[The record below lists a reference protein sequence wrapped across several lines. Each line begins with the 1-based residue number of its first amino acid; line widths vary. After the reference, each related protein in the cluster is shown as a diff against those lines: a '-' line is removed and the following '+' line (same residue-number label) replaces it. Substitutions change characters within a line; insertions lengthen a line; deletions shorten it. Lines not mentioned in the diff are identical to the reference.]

1 MKEFLVI
8 MHPSDNLPLDLP
20 YVVQS
25 KSTEEINKYISQ
37 NSNIPHSI
45 IDLDEH
51 EIKTYKLIRN
61 ELYSVQDEPE
71 KDTKAIDGVYRV
83 QKVTYSIHK
92 KNGEKILKASY
103 NFRSEKGWVW
113 SSEYLSFDKT
123 GYPRT
128 KAIEWLTTRLQPDYI
143 NVNAIHQN
151 NPKID
156 TESVYAMR
164 DIFETPKQVEIEMNK
179 QGYPKVVAEIWGY

>member
-8 MHPSDNLPLDLP
+8 MHPSDNSPPDLP

-45 IDLDEH
+45 IDLDVE
-51 EIKTYKLIRN
+51 EIETFKLIRN
-61 ELYSVQDEPE
+61 ELYIVQDQPE
-71 KDTKAIDGVYRV
+71 KDAKAIEGIYRV

-123 GYPRT
+123 GYPRI
-128 KAIEWLTTRLQPDYI
+128 KAFEWLIKRIPKNPDI
-143 NVNAIHQN
+143 NVN

>member
-45 IDLDEH
+45 IDLDVE
-51 EIKTYKLIRN
+51 EIETFKLIRN
-61 ELYSVQDEPE
+61 ELYIVQDQPE
-71 KDTKAIDGVYRV
+71 KDAKAIEGIYRV

-103 NFRSEKGWVW
+103 NFKSEKGWVW
-113 SSEYLSFDKT
+113 TSLFLSFDKT

-128 KAIEWLTTRLQPDYI
+128 KAFEWLNARIPKNPDI
-143 NVNAIHQN
+143 NVNNANIN
-151 NPKID
+151 
-156 TESVYAMR
+156 TEMVYTMT
-164 DIFETPKQVEIEMNK
+164 DIFETPKQVQIEMNE
-179 QGYPKVVAEIWGY
+179 QGYPQVVAEIWGY

>member
-1 MKEFLVI
+1 MYDYLVVF
-8 MHPSDNLPLDLP
+8 HPEKNTNTLPI
-20 YVVQS
+20 VIKS
-25 KSTEEINKYISQ
+25 KSEEEVNNYLFG
-37 NSNIPHSI
+37 NTNILYTI
-45 IDLDEH
+45 FNLDEE
-51 EIKTYKLIRN
+51 EIKTYKIVKN
-61 ELYSVQDEPE
+61 ELKEVQE
-71 KDTKAIDGVYRV
+71 KDEDEIKGIYRV

>member
-1 MKEFLVI
+1 MHDYLIIFHPEKNVTDTPIVI
-8 MHPSDNLPLDLP
+8 NA
-20 YVVQS
+20 
-25 KSTEEINKYISQ
+25 KTEEEVNCYLFG
-37 NSNIPHSI
+37 NTNIPYSV
-45 IDLDEH
+45 IDLDEE
-51 EIKTYKLIRN
+51 EIKTYKIVKN
-61 ELYSVQDEPE
+61 ELKEVQE
-71 KDTKAIDGVYRV
+71 KDEDEIKGIYKV

-103 NFRSEKGWVW
+103 NFRSEKGWIW
-113 SSEYLSFDKT
+113 TSEYMSFDKT
-123 GYPRT
+123 GYPRI
-128 KAIEWLTTRLQPDYI
+128 KAFEWLIKRIPKNPDI
-143 NVNAIHQN
+143 NVN

>member
-8 MHPSDNLPLDLP
+8 MHPSDNSPPDLP

-45 IDLDEH
+45 IDLDVE
-51 EIKTYKLIRN
+51 EIETFKLIRN
-61 ELYSVQDEPE
+61 ELYIVQDQPE
-71 KDTKAIDGVYRV
+71 KDAKAIEGIYRV

-103 NFRSEKGWVW
+103 NFKSEKGWVW
-113 SSEYLSFDKT
+113 TSLFLCFDKT
-123 GYPRT
+123 GYPRQ
-128 KAIEWLTTRLQPDYI
+128 KAFEWLNARIPKDPD
-143 NVNAIHQN
+143 IHTN
-151 NPKID
+151 NTCID
-156 TESVYAMR
+156 TEMAYTMS
-164 DIFETPKQVEIEMNK
+164 DSFQTPNQIEIEINN
-179 QGYPKVVAEIWGY
+179 QGYPQIVSEIWGY